1 MAACILYTDH
11 GHGASFHTE
20 PPVTLGTRVRLCLKD
35 LYQQDIVEMIE
46 RETRRYEL
54 QSIEHPDHPDFAR
67 AYQILW
73 DTFGPPG
80 EMEPE
85 SAIRQF
91 LLDNPYE
98 AVASGTYIRYF
109 LIIAKDREGNLRGVR
124 DGSVLYNPAYAPDLC
139 VVYLSHI
146 FMLPQARGTVLTYWL
161 RIAPVELAMA
171 YLVQLHQRGLV
182 KLPAP
187 DAPGK
192 YFGVNLDLA
201 AEMEYFSPDDR
212 LSLQRILFYGRGGFD
227 VIDPRHF
234 PYRQPD
240 FRDPAVIQATGN
252 SPVPFMLL
260 LRRMGRE
267 RQARLPI
274 EEASA
279 VMRLLYD
286 EFACFCTPEFLQNSL
301 DIVLQRLADRRAK
314 GKPDVALLPLPTGAK
329 NLQRLKRLFRYDIY
343 QRYYPGAPGTEAY
356 LERMRAQI
364 AGNPRWFDEEL
375 ARIATDLEQTQ
386 HYVYGSRDR
395 RFAVDAMPA
404 VLAEIDE
411 APGRGDAVLPGADA
425 SAKSALADG
434 ADARRR

>member
-1 MAACILYTDH
+1 M
-11 GHGASFHTE
+11 
-20 PPVTLGTRVRLCLKD
+20 TLGTRVRLCLKD

-54 QSIEHPDHPDFAR
+54 HSIEHPDHPDFTR

-73 DTFGPPG
+73 DAFGPVG

-91 LLDNPYE
+91 LIDNPYE
-98 AVASGTYIRYF
+98 PVASGTYIRYF
-109 LIIAKDREGNLRGVR
+109 LIIAKDRDGNLRGVR
-124 DGSVLYNPAYAPDLC
+124 DGSVLYNPVYAPDLC
-139 VVYLSHI
+139 LVYLSHI
-146 FMLPQARGTVLTYWL
+146 FMLPAARGTVLTYWL
-161 RIAPVELAMA
+161 RIAPVELAVE
-171 YLVQLHQRGLV
+171 YLFQLQHRGLV
-182 KLPAP
+182 NLPAP
-187 DAPGK
+187 DSPGK
-192 YFGVNLDLA
+192 YFGVQLNLA

-252 SPVPFMLL
+252 VPVPFMLL

-274 EEASA
+274 GEASA

-301 DIVLQRLADRRAK
+301 DIVLQRLAERRDK
-314 GKPDVALLPLPTGAK
+314 GKADVALLPLPTGPK

-343 QRYYPGAPGTEAY
+343 QRYYPNAPGTESY
-356 LERMRAQI
+356 VQRMRERI
-364 AGNPRWFDEEL
+364 AANARWFDEEL
-375 ARIATDLEQTQ
+375 AGIAAHLEQTP

-404 VLAEIDE
+404 LLAEADE
-411 APGRGDAVLPGADA
+411 SAPRADAPEGGDSAGRVRPGDEPRAPGAPGRAQEKRP
-425 SAKSALADG
+425 
-434 ADARRR
+434 

>member
-1 MAACILYTDH
+1 
-11 GHGASFHTE
+11 
-20 PPVTLGTRVRLCLKD
+20 VTLGTRVRLCLKD

-54 QSIEHPDHPDFAR
+54 QSIEHPDHPDFHR

-73 DTFGPPG
+73 DAFGPSG

-91 LLDNPYE
+91 LLDNPFE
-98 AVASGTYIRYF
+98 PVGSGTYIRYF
-109 LIIAKDREGNLRGVR
+109 LMVAKDRDGTLRGVR
-124 DGSVLYNPAYAPDLC
+124 DGSVLYNPHYAPDLC

-146 FMLPQARGTVLTYWL
+146 FMLPAARGTVLTYWL
-161 RIAPVELAMA
+161 RIAPVELAVE
-171 YLVQLHQRGLV
+171 YLFQLQQRGLV
-182 KLPAP
+182 ALPAP

-192 YFGVNLDLA
+192 YFGVQLDLA

-227 VIDPRHF
+227 AIDPRHF

-252 SPVPFMLL
+252 TPVPFMLL
-260 LRRMGRE
+260 MRRMGRE

-274 EEASA
+274 AEASA

-286 EFACFCTPEFLQNSL
+286 EFACFCAPEFLQNSL
-301 DIVLQRLADRRAK
+301 DVVLQRLEERRSK

-343 QRYYPGAPGTEAY
+343 QRYYPNAPGTEEYTQQA
-356 LERMRAQI
+356 RAQL
-364 AGNPRWFDEEL
+364 AANPRWFDEQL
-375 ARIATDLEQTQ
+375 ARIGADLEQTP
-386 HYVYGSRDR
+386 HYVYGSRDQ

-404 VLAEIDE
+404 LPAEPDE
-411 APGRGDAVLPGADA
+411 PSGRADPALQGDGGF
-425 SAKSALADG
+425 AKSAE
-434 ADARRR
+434 ADAGESSETPGERRRERRD

>member
-1 MAACILYTDH
+1 
-11 GHGASFHTE
+11 
-20 PPVTLGTRVRLCLKD
+20 LCLKD

-73 DTFGPPG
+73 DAFGPQG

-98 AVASGTYIRYF
+98 PVAAGTYIRYF

-124 DGSVLYNPAYAPDLC
+124 DGSVLYNPTYAPDLC

-161 RIAPVELAMA
+161 RIAPVELAVE
-171 YLVQLHQRGLV
+171 YLFQLQQRSRV
-182 KLPAP
+182 TLPVP

-201 AEMEYFSPDDR
+201 AEMEYFSPEDR

-274 EEASA
+274 EEARA

-286 EFACFCTPEFLQNSL
+286 EFACFCTPEFLRNSL
-301 DIVLQRLADRRAK
+301 DIVLQRLADRRAM
-314 GKPDVALLPLPTGAK
+314 GALDVALLPLPSGAK

-343 QRYYPGAPGTEAY
+343 QRYYPGAAGTEAY
-356 LERMRAQI
+356 LERIRAQI
-364 AGNPRWFDEEL
+364 ASHPRWFDEAL
-375 ARIATDLEQTQ
+375 TRIAAELNQTQ

-404 VLAEIDE
+404 LLAEVDE
-411 APGRGDAVLPGADA
+411 APARADA
-425 SAKSALADG
+425 ALQAEDTSAKSARAEG
-434 ADARRR
+434 GDARRR